1 MKQSSYKKLMDET
14 TPASKR
20 YMLLFKFTVDSSTE
34 SEVRQ
39 FYQNNYSMVYKIFL
53 DSLQQLDHNAKNSK
67 GKTKATIPMQDIEH
81 LCVLLKNLFT
91 HVRNIVESKW
101 QMRSITHN
109 LEVLLVS
116 ENIQPV
122 KKIGYDLLLHFIDI
136 LQDKCDL
143 KLLNLI
149 MKVIDVTTLVPPE
162 VNVRIPQFDV
172 RILSDDE
179 KISLPTKPDPNT
191 PTSEEETLQLL
202 QMLFNFINKDDQ
214 FDFWWGIFKA
224 RLAPIFYPKE
234 CQELD
239 LLTSVDDMG
248 FRDLCPY
255 KVHIMVIAMLLD
267 SLQNSKRSDV
277 LYRSDIDIFLMLL
290 IFRQSFHSLPVTE
303 YEHLNNMLKMY
314 RAWICKDS
322 LHFKWPKAME
332 DNKSTYMRIFID
344 HLSQVFFIEPQK
356 GAVDQLLDLAF
367 QVLEMFKFISNN
379 FDKTDTE
386 TRNDLLLTYLSIVDH
401 IFKSLNSSDP
411 AKKEF
416 ATTLEKS
423 LAMNLFLI
431 WLRAKPDSHA
441 DKLWSEFSKTVQ
453 RNFESSHLLS
463 NWRIT
468 TLNVTKTMIG
478 VLWKLDAIYLGDHM
492 KYESE
497 NYELKRKDK
506 DKAKSAKPTRNAY
519 LESTEELL
527 SKLDEEMVL
536 HLWHRMIEVYGN
548 DNLTRNGSLH
558 AAKISVLGE
567 VIDEFVRIS
576 QIQIAVPKGSS
587 QPQVFAHSPE
597 ANTLFKLFGTWFFE
611 ACLRTDS
618 EFSQGRATAY
628 RSLSRIICQKSSQP
642 IAREYLAEYYKM
654 IQLALIPPPNQSQN
668 DRVIEAIITHSY
680 KLFSLAHEGVTLLI
694 PAYIKTVQSLLSKDS
709 SSKPLRLN
717 CLNLTISLICYCFH
731 YPRIIITPIPVN
743 REDPNSCQAPADFC
757 TSESLRAKM
766 RTIFVDSLNEANHDE
781 CNILC
786 VWGLFVMA
794 YKELTSES
802 LNAAAVQQCIEAILE
817 TILHKSDTVALAVVD
832 AVVAFAHLDLLS
844 KLPNDLDKLM
854 IQRIC
859 SALIYQLREDQ
870 QAKSVGTG
878 REDLIVS
885 LYYCLADVVINSDAP
900 RLLDDPAL
908 NGILFDAISLG
919 IIGDAH
925 TKYDFEPDQ
934 SAQKSD
940 SVKVRKTLRIGGSKK
955 TQGQASSSTGSN
967 TRPAVAEAAQGLLMH
982 LLNTVNH
989 FPTANGPSQV
999 SSDFDEYKNMNLD
1012 DISGAPASQP
1022 DPSAVGR
1029 GSPWQH
1035 FVFNESSLVTYRE
1048 TRLSETETAAQ
1059 IIIRDMTGKYCW
1071 QSRLIYH
1078 SERTVPLQAIASS
1091 PSNDDVS
1098 IEKGRDSV
1106 SVDEIDGSEN
1116 GDAAPMEEEVS
1127 DNADIAESEPVD
1139 KVDYPHFDPSI
1150 NFDKTDMLELLG
1162 QYVDKT
1168 YTDLAGFITKTISL
1182 EAQNDK
1188 SHEQMDADI
1197 RKQSLS
1203 EKTYLDSCPQRP
1215 SQHVTPPLPF
1225 NALQVAKQDP
1235 GAAQEVV
1242 QFFRAYRM
1250 FASNMG
1256 FLSDENRPTFARLD
1270 ANPRLYRELRQ
1281 LDKLSERETIKIG
1294 VIFVRNQQ
1302 ESQRAILRNSDAD
1315 PKDAPSGLYEDFV
1328 SGLGW
1333 SVNLATHPGFLGG
1346 LDTQGSTGKTAPY
1359 WANNSMEVV
1368 FHVITRMP
1376 TKENDEQQIHKKR
1389 HVGNDI
1395 VHVVWSEHDRDYR
1408 PCTIISNFN
1417 FVHIVIYPLPNDLF
1431 RIQIFTKE
1439 EAGLPMIGPLVDAM
1453 IVDRKALAP
1462 LVRQT
1467 AINANRAVRYNQDGY
1482 KRPYP
1487 TRREIIDEIIERFK
1501 IDKIANEDWLAPI
1514 FHIDVSEKQLSAAKI
1529 QQQLQ
1534 QQQKSAP
1541 SATTSETTSGDEPQ
1555 PESVS
1560 ATPQ

>member
-20 YMLLFKFTVDSSTE
+20 YTLLFKFTVDSSTE

-67 GKTKATIPMQDIEH
+67 GKTRATIPMQDIEH
-81 LCVLLKNLFT
+81 LSVLLKNLFI

-109 LEVLLVS
+109 LEVLLVT
-116 ENIQPV
+116 ENIHSV

-149 MKVIDVTTLVPPE
+149 MKVIDVTALVPA
-162 VNVRIPQFDV
+162 NASVRIPQFDIRV
-172 RILSDDE
+172 ISDDE
-179 KISLPTKPDPNT
+179 KISLPTKPDPES
-191 PTSEEETLQLL
+191 PMSEDETLQLL
-202 QMLFNFINKDDQ
+202 QMLFNFIDKDDQ

-255 KVHIMVIAMLLD
+255 KVHIMVIMMMLN
-267 SLQNSKRSDV
+267 SLQNSKRSEV

-303 YEHLNNMLKMY
+303 YDHLNNMLKMY

-322 LHFKWPKAME
+322 LHFKWPKAMD

-344 HLSQVFFIEPQK
+344 HISQVFFIEPQK

-367 QVLEMFKFISNN
+367 QVLEMFKFISTN

-416 ATTLEKS
+416 ATTLEKT

-431 WLRAKPDSHA
+431 WLRAKPDAHA

-453 RNFESSHLLS
+453 RNFDSSHLLS

-478 VLWKLDAIYLGDHM
+478 VLWKLDPIYLGDHM
-492 KYESE
+492 KFESE

-506 DKAKSAKPTRNAY
+506 TKSTKPTRNVY

-536 HLWHRMIEVYGN
+536 HLWHRMVEVYGN
-548 DNLTRNGSLH
+548 DNLTRSGSLH
-558 AAKISVLGE
+558 AAKIAVLGE
-567 VIDEFVRIS
+567 VIDEFLRIS

-597 ANTLFKLFGTWFFE
+597 ANTLFKLFGIWFFE

-628 RSLSRIICQKSSQP
+628 RTLSKIICQNCSQQ
-642 IAREYLAEYYKM
+642 IAREYLAEYYKVV
-654 IQLALIPPPNQSQN
+654 QLALIPPPGQSPN
-668 DRVIEAIITHSY
+668 DRVIEAIIAHSY
-680 KLFSLAHEGVTLLI
+680 KLFSFAHEGGNLLI
-694 PAYIKTVQSLLSKDS
+694 PAYIKTAQSILSKDS

-717 CLNLTISLICYCFH
+717 CLHLSMSLICFCYH
-731 YPRIIITPIPVN
+731 YPRMTIPSTPVN
-743 REDPNSCQAPADFC
+743 REDPQLCQAPAEYCSTDGLC
-757 TSESLRAKM
+757 TKIRS
-766 RTIFVDSLNEANHDE
+766 IFVDSLGDTNHDE

-786 VWGLFVMA
+786 IWGLFSVT
-794 YKELTSES
+794 YKELTAATP
-802 LNAAAVQQCIEAILE
+802 NAAAVQQCVEAILR
-817 TILHKSDTVALAVVD
+817 TLLHKSDPVSLAAAD
-832 AVVAFAHLDLLS
+832 AVVAFAHLDILS
-844 KLPNDLDKLM
+844 KMPNDLDKTI
-854 IQRIC
+854 IQRVC
-859 SALIYQLREDQ
+859 AALIYQLREDQ

-885 LYYCLADVVINSDAP
+885 LYYCLADVVINSDSA

-908 NGILFDAISLG
+908 NGVLFDAISLG

-925 TKYDFEPDQ
+925 SKYDFEPDQ
-934 SAQKSD
+934 SAQKTD
-940 SVKVRKTLRIGGSKK
+940 ATKVRKTLRIGGSKK
-955 TQGQASSSTGSN
+955 TQGQSSSSLGADN

-982 LLNTVNH
+982 LLNAVNH

-1012 DISGAPASQP
+1012 DISGTPATQQDANS
-1022 DPSAVGR
+1022 VGK

-1048 TRLSETETAAQ
+1048 IRVSETETASQ
-1059 IIIRDMTGKYCW
+1059 VIVRDMTGKYCW
-1071 QSRLIYH
+1071 QSKLVYH
-1078 SERTVPLQAIASS
+1078 AERKVPLKLVSSS
-1091 PSNDDVS
+1091 PSTDELS
-1098 IEKGRDSV
+1098 ERGKDSV
-1106 SVDEIDGSEN
+1106 STDDIESAEN
-1116 GDAAPMEEEVS
+1116 GDIAALDEDMSAPDNS
-1127 DNADIAESEPVD
+1127 DFQNEPELDD
-1139 KVDYPHFDPSI
+1139 KVDYPHFDPSV
-1150 NFDKTDMLELLG
+1150 NFDKTDMLQILG

-1168 YTDLAGFITKTISL
+1168 YSDLAEYITKTISE

-1188 SHEQMDADI
+1188 SHEPMDGDI
-1197 RKQSLS
+1197 RNQSAA
-1203 EKTYLDSCPQRP
+1203 EKTYLVSRP
-1215 SQHVTPPLPF
+1215 PTLSQPVAPPLPF

-1235 GAAQEVV
+1235 SAAQEVA

-1250 FASNMG
+1250 FAKNMG
-1256 FLSDENRPTFARLD
+1256 FLSDENRPTFSRLD
-1270 ANPRLYRELRQ
+1270 AVPRLYRELRQ

-1315 PKDAPSGLYEDFV
+1315 PKDTPSGLYEDFV

-1333 SVNLATHPGFLGG
+1333 PVNLATHPGFLGG
-1346 LDTQGSTGKTAPY
+1346 LDTQGSTGKSAPY
-1359 WANNSMEVV
+1359 WANNSMEVI

-1395 VHVVWSEHDRDYR
+1395 VHIVWSEHDRDYR
-1408 PCTIISNFN
+1408 PCTIVSNFN
-1417 FVHIVIYPLPNDLF
+1417 FVHIVIYPLRNDLF
-1431 RIQIFTKE
+1431 RVQMFTKE
-1439 EAGLPMIGPLVDAM
+1439 EANIPMIGPLVDAM

-1467 AINANRAVRYNQDGY
+1467 AINANRAVRYNQEGY

-1487 TRREIIDEIIERFK
+1487 TRREIIDEIVERFK
-1501 IDKIANEDWLAPI
+1501 IDKIASEDWLAPL
-1514 FHIDVSEKQLSAAKI
+1514 FHIDVSEKQLTAK
-1529 QQQLQ
+1529 
-1534 QQQKSAP
+1534 QQQKAAPAAAAAAATTTPESESQESAP
-1541 SATTSETTSGDEPQ
+1541 Q
-1555 PESVS
+1555 
-1560 ATPQ
+1560 